1 MIWQKDRRIQS
12 AVLPAEAVVLIWPIR
27 FAYGLPGVRMLKI
40 SSTPLHRLRRAGRG
54 ALVALGAFAAIAGG
68 FYAHMLWTTNFHPVI
83 AGELY
88 RSSQPSAATIAAFQK
103 QYGIKT
109 IINLRGD
116 NSGRHWYDNEVAEA
130 KELNINHIDFR
141 MSSGRELTQEQAA
154 QLVEIM
160 RDAPKPILIHCQA
173 GADRTG
179 LASALYLAA
188 IAKANET
195 TAENQM
201 SIYYGHLPLSFTRA
215 YAMDRTFEKLEPW
228 LGLSAS

>member
-1 MIWQKDRRIQS
+1 MPKMSSLLANRLLRI
-12 AVLPAEAVVLIWPIR
+12 
-27 FAYGLPGVRMLKI
+27 
-40 SSTPLHRLRRAGRG
+40 GRV
-54 ALVALGAFAAIAGG
+54 ALVAGGAFVAVAGG

-88 RSSQPSAATIAAFQK
+88 RSSQPSATNIAEFQK

-116 NSGRHWYDNEVAEA
+116 NSGHHWYDNEVAKA
-130 KELNINHIDFR
+130 KELNIDHIDFH
-141 MSSGRELTQEQAA
+141 MSSGRELTQAQAA

-188 IAKANET
+188 IAKANEA
-195 TAENQM
+195 TAEGQM
-201 SIYYGHLPLSFTRA
+201 SIIYGHLPFSFTRA
-215 YAMDRTFEKLEPW
+215 YAMDRTFQKLEPW
-228 LGLSAS
+228 LGFSAS

>member
-1 MIWQKDRRIQS
+1 MI
-12 AVLPAEAVVLIWPIR
+12 
-27 FAYGLPGVRMLKI
+27 
-40 SSTPLHRLRRAGRG
+40 
-54 ALVALGAFAAIAGG
+54 VALGAFVAVAGG

-88 RSSQPSAATIAAFQK
+88 RSSQPSAAMIADLQK

-116 NSGRHWYDNEVAEA
+116 NTGHHWYDREITEA
-130 KELNINHIDFR
+130 KHLDINHIDFR
-141 MSSGRELTQEQAA
+141 MSSNKELTQAQAA
-154 QLVEIM
+154 ELVEIM
-160 RDAPKPILIHCQA
+160 RNAPKPILLHCQA

-188 IAKANET
+188 IAKTSAA
-195 TAENQM
+195 TAEGQM
-201 SIYYGHLPLSFTRA
+201 SIIYGHLSLSFARA

>member
-1 MIWQKDRRIQS
+1 MPKMS
-12 AVLPAEAVVLIWPIR
+12 PVLA
-27 FAYGLPGVRMLKI
+27 
-40 SSTPLHRLRRAGRG
+40 HRLSRLGRG
-54 ALVALGAFAAIAGG
+54 VLVAAGAFLVAAGG

-88 RSSQPSAATIAAFQK
+88 RSSQPSPATIAELQK

-109 IINLRGD
+109 IINLRGY

-130 KELNINHIDFR
+130 KELNIGHIDFH
-141 MSSGRELTQEQAA
+141 MSSGRELTQAQAA

-188 IAKANET
+188 IAKTNEA
-195 TAENQM
+195 TAAGQM
-201 SIYYGHLPLSFTRA
+201 SIIYGHLPLSFTRA
-215 YAMDRTFEKLEPW
+215 YAMDRTFQKLEPW
-228 LGLSAS
+228 LGLPAS

>member
-1 MIWQKDRRIQS
+1 
-12 AVLPAEAVVLIWPIR
+12 
-27 FAYGLPGVRMLKI
+27 MLKI
-40 SSTPLHRLRRAGRG
+40 SPTSARRLRRAGRG
-54 ALVALGAFAAIAGG
+54 ALIALGAFVAIAGG

-88 RSSQPSAATIAAFQK
+88 RSSQPSAATIAALQK

-116 NSGRHWYDNEVAEA
+116 NSGRHWYDKEIAEA

-141 MSSGRELTQEQAA
+141 MSSNRELTQEQAA

>member
-1 MIWQKDRRIQS
+1 MPKTS
-12 AVLPAEAVVLIWPIR
+12 P
-27 FAYGLPGVRMLKI
+27 ML
-40 SSTPLHRLRRAGRG
+40 SHRLLRVGRG
-54 ALVALGAFAAIAGG
+54 ALVALGAFTAVAVG

-88 RSSQPSAATIAAFQK
+88 RSSQPSAATIAELQK

-116 NSGRHWYDNEVAEA
+116 NSGHGWYDKEVAEA
-130 KELNINHIDFR
+130 KQLNINHIDFH
-141 MSSGRELTQEQAA
+141 MSSAHELTQQQAA
-154 QLVEIM
+154 QLIEIM
-160 RDAPKPILIHCQA
+160 RDAPKPLLIHCQA

-188 IAKANET
+188 IAKTNES

-201 SIYYGHLPLSFTRA
+201 SIFYGHLSFSFTRA

-228 LGLSAS
+228 LGFSAS

>member
-1 MIWQKDRRIQS
+1 MPKT
-12 AVLPAEAVVLIWPIR
+12 
-27 FAYGLPGVRMLKI
+27 
-40 SSTPLHRLRRAGRG
+40 SSSLSGRLCSIGRG
-54 ALVALGAFAAIAGG
+54 VLWALAPFALIAGG

-83 AGELY
+83 AGQVY
-88 RSSQPSAATIAAFQK
+88 RSSQPSAATIAELQK

-116 NSGRHWYDNEVAEA
+116 NSGRSWYDREVAQA
-130 KELNINHIDFR
+130 KELNINHIDFK
-141 MSSGRELTQEQAA
+141 MSASRELTQGQAA

-160 RDAPKPILIHCQA
+160 RDAPKPLLIHCQA

-188 IAKANET
+188 IAKTGEA
-195 TAENQM
+195 TAEGQM
-201 SIYYGHLPLSFTRA
+201 SIMYGHLPLSFTSA

-228 LGLSAS
+228 LGLSSS

>member
-1 MIWQKDRRIQS
+1 MQKTSPTLARY
-12 AVLPAEAVVLIWPIR
+12 L
-27 FAYGLPGVRMLKI
+27 
-40 SSTPLHRLRRAGRG
+40 LRATRG
-54 ALVALGAFAAIAGG
+54 AAFAVGAFAAVAGG

-88 RSSQPSAATIAAFQK
+88 RSSQPSAATIAELQK

-116 NSGRHWYDNEVAEA
+116 NSGHHWYDKEVAEA
-130 KELNINHIDFR
+130 KQLDINHIDFR
-141 MSSGRELTQEQAA
+141 MSSNKELTQAQAA

-188 IAKANET
+188 IAKTDEA
-195 TAENQM
+195 TAAGQM
-201 SIYYGHLPLSFTRA
+201 SIIYGHLSLSFARA

>member
-1 MIWQKDRRIQS
+1 MPKTS
-12 AVLPAEAVVLIWPIR
+12 LLLS
-27 FAYGLPGVRMLKI
+27 G
-40 SSTPLHRLRRAGRG
+40 RLRRIGRG
-54 ALVALGAFAAIAGG
+54 VLLAFSPFALIAGG

-83 AGELY
+83 AGEVY
-88 RSSQPSAATIAAFQK
+88 RSSQPSPATIAELQK

-116 NSGRHWYDNEVAEA
+116 NSGRTWYDNEVAQA

-141 MSSGRELTQEQAA
+141 MSSGHELTQEQAA
-154 QLVEIM
+154 RLVEIM
-160 RDAPKPILIHCQA
+160 RDAPKPLLIHCQA

-188 IAKANET
+188 IAKAGEAA
-195 TAENQM
+195 AENQM
-201 SIYYGHLPLSFTRA
+201 SIIYGHLPLSFTHA

-228 LGLSAS
+228 LGLSSS

>member
-1 MIWQKDRRIQS
+1 MPKTS
-12 AVLPAEAVVLIWPIR
+12 PTL
-27 FAYGLPGVRMLKI
+27 
-40 SSTPLHRLRRAGRG
+40 SHRLLRVGRG
-54 ALVALGAFAAIAGG
+54 ALVALGAFAAVAVG

-88 RSSQPSAATIAAFQK
+88 RSSQPSAATIAELQK

-109 IINLRGD
+109 IINLRGE
-116 NSGRHWYDNEVAEA
+116 NSGHRWYDKEVAEA
-130 KELNINHIDFR
+130 KQLNINHIDFH
-141 MSSGRELTQEQAA
+141 MSSARELTQQQAA
-154 QLVEIM
+154 QLIEIM
-160 RDAPKPILIHCQA
+160 RDAPKPLLIHCQA

-188 IAKANET
+188 IAKTNES

-201 SIYYGHLPLSFTRA
+201 SIFYGHLSFSFTRA

-228 LGLSAS
+228 LGFSAS

>member
-1 MIWQKDRRIQS
+1 MPKMSPVLANRLLRI
-12 AVLPAEAVVLIWPIR
+12 
-27 FAYGLPGVRMLKI
+27 
-40 SSTPLHRLRRAGRG
+40 GRG
-54 ALVALGAFAAIAGG
+54 ALVTAGAFLVVAGG

-83 AGELY
+83 VGELY
-88 RSSQPSAATIAAFQK
+88 RSSQPSATNIAEFQK

-116 NSGRHWYDNEVAEA
+116 NSGHHWYDKEVAEA
-130 KELNINHIDFR
+130 KELNINHIDFH
-141 MSSGRELTQEQAA
+141 MSSGRELTQAQAA

-188 IAKANET
+188 IAKTNEA
-195 TAENQM
+195 TAEGQM
-201 SIYYGHLPLSFTRA
+201 SIIYGHLPFSFTRA
-215 YAMDRTFEKLEPW
+215 YAMNRTFEKLEPW
-228 LGLSAS
+228 LGFSAS

>member
-1 MIWQKDRRIQS
+1 MQ
-12 AVLPAEAVVLIWPIR
+12 
-27 FAYGLPGVRMLKI
+27 KI
-40 SSTPLHRLRRAGRG
+40 SPTLARHFRRVGRG
-54 ALVALGAFAAIAGG
+54 TIVALIAFAAVAGG

-88 RSSQPSAATIAAFQK
+88 RSSQPSPAMIADLQK

-116 NSGRHWYDNEVAEA
+116 NTGHHWYDKEVTEA
-130 KELNINHIDFR
+130 KQLDINHIDFR
-141 MSSGRELTQEQAA
+141 MSSNKELTEAQAA

-188 IAKANET
+188 IAKTGEA
-195 TAENQM
+195 AAAGQM
-201 SIYYGHLPLSFTRA
+201 SILYGHVSLSFMRA
-215 YAMDRTFEKLEPW
+215 YAMDRTLEKLQPW
-228 LGLSAS
+228 LGLSSS

>member
-1 MIWQKDRRIQS
+1 MSPTLAR
-12 AVLPAEAVVLIWPIR
+12 
-27 FAYGLPGVRMLKI
+27 
-40 SSTPLHRLRRAGRG
+40 RLRRFGYG
-54 ALVALGAFAAIAGG
+54 SLVALGAFAAVAGG

-88 RSSQPSAATIAAFQK
+88 RSSQPSAEMIADLQK

-109 IINLRGD
+109 IINLRGY
-116 NSGRHWYDNEVAEA
+116 NSGHHWYDKEVAEA
-130 KELNINHIDFR
+130 KQLNINHIDFR

-154 QLVEIM
+154 QLIEIM
-160 RDAPKPILIHCQA
+160 RDAPKPLLIHCQA

-188 IAKANET
+188 IAKTNEA

-201 SIYYGHLPLSFTRA
+201 SIFYGHLSLSFARA
-215 YAMDRTFEKLEPW
+215 YAMNRTFEKLEPW
-228 LGLSAS
+228 LGFSAS

>member
-1 MIWQKDRRIQS
+1 MPEMS
-12 AVLPAEAVVLIWPIR
+12 PVLA
-27 FAYGLPGVRMLKI
+27 
-40 SSTPLHRLRRAGRG
+40 HRLLSIGRG
-54 ALVALGAFAAIAGG
+54 ALVAAGAFLVAASG

-88 RSSQPSAATIAAFQK
+88 RSSQPSATSIAEFQK

-109 IINLRGD
+109 IINLRGY
-116 NSGRHWYDNEVAEA
+116 NSGHHWYDTEVAEA
-130 KELNINHIDFR
+130 KALNIDHIDFH
-141 MSSGRELTQEQAA
+141 MSSARELTQEQAA

-160 RDAPKPILIHCQA
+160 RNAPKPILIHCQA

-188 IAKANET
+188 IAKTNEA
-195 TAENQM
+195 TAEGQM
-201 SIYYGHLPLSFTRA
+201 SIIYGHLPFSFTRA

>member
-1 MIWQKDRRIQS
+1 MPNMS
-12 AVLPAEAVVLIWPIR
+12 P
-27 FAYGLPGVRMLKI
+27 GLA
-40 SSTPLHRLRRAGRG
+40 HRLLRIGRG
-54 ALVALGAFAAIAGG
+54 ALVAAGALMVVAGG
-68 FYAHMLWTTNFHPVI
+68 FYAHMLWTTNLHPVI

-88 RSSQPSAATIAAFQK
+88 RSSQPSATNIAEFQK

-109 IINLRGD
+109 IINLRGY
-116 NSGRHWYDNEVAEA
+116 NSGHHWYDKEVAEA
-130 KELNINHIDFR
+130 KELNIDHIDFH
-141 MSSGRELTQEQAA
+141 MSSGRELTQAQAA

-188 IAKANET
+188 IAKTNEA
-195 TAENQM
+195 TAEGQM
-201 SIYYGHLPLSFTRA
+201 SIIYGHLPFSFTRA

-228 LGLSAS
+228 LGFSAS

>member
-1 MIWQKDRRIQS
+1 MPKT
-12 AVLPAEAVVLIWPIR
+12 
-27 FAYGLPGVRMLKI
+27 
-40 SSTPLHRLRRAGRG
+40 SSPLSRRLRRIGRG
-54 ALVALGAFAAIAGG
+54 VLLAFSPFALIAGG

-88 RSSQPSAATIAAFQK
+88 RSSQPSAATIAELQK
-103 QYGIKT
+103 KYGIKT

-116 NSGRHWYDNEVAEA
+116 NSGRSWYDNEVAQA
-130 KELNINHIDFR
+130 KELNINHIDFK
-141 MSSGRELTQEQAA
+141 MSANHELPQARAA

-160 RDAPKPILIHCQA
+160 RDAPKPLLIHCQA

-188 IAKANET
+188 IAKTGEA
-195 TAENQM
+195 TAEGQM
-201 SIYYGHLPLSFTRA
+201 SIMYGHLPLSFTGA

-228 LGLSAS
+228 LGLSSS

>member
-1 MIWQKDRRIQS
+1 MQ
-12 AVLPAEAVVLIWPIR
+12 
-27 FAYGLPGVRMLKI
+27 KI
-40 SSTPLHRLRRAGRG
+40 SPTLARHLLRVGRG
-54 ALVALGAFAAIAGG
+54 AIVALGAVVAVAGG

-88 RSSQPSAATIAAFQK
+88 RSSQPSAAMIAELQK

-116 NSGRHWYDNEVAEA
+116 NTGHHWYDKEITEA
-130 KELNINHIDFR
+130 KHLDIDHIDFR
-141 MSSGRELTQEQAA
+141 MSSNKELTQAQAE

-188 IAKANET
+188 IAKSSDA
-195 TAENQM
+195 TAAGQM
-201 SIYYGHLPLSFTRA
+201 SILYGHVSLSFMRA

-228 LGLSAS
+228 LGRSSS

>member
-1 MIWQKDRRIQS
+1 MQ
-12 AVLPAEAVVLIWPIR
+12 
-27 FAYGLPGVRMLKI
+27 KI
-40 SSTPLHRLRRAGRG
+40 SPTLARHFRRVGRG
-54 ALVALGAFAAIAGG
+54 AIVALIAFAAVAGG

-88 RSSQPSAATIAAFQK
+88 RSSQPSPAMIADLQK

-116 NSGRHWYDNEVAEA
+116 NTGHHWYDKEVTEA
-130 KELNINHIDFR
+130 KQLDINHIDFR
-141 MSSGRELTQEQAA
+141 MSSNKELTEAQAA

-188 IAKANET
+188 IAKTGEA
-195 TAENQM
+195 AAAGQM
-201 SIYYGHLPLSFTRA
+201 SILYGHVSLSFMRA
-215 YAMDRTFEKLEPW
+215 YAMDRTLEKLQPW
-228 LGLSAS
+228 LGLSSS

>member
-1 MIWQKDRRIQS
+1 MQKTSSKLARYLLR
-12 AVLPAEAVVLIWPIR
+12 AVRDAA
-27 FAYGLPGVRMLKI
+27 
-40 SSTPLHRLRRAGRG
+40 
-54 ALVALGAFAAIAGG
+54 VALGVVLTVAGG
-68 FYAHMLWTTNFHPVI
+68 FYAHMVWTTNFHPVI

-88 RSSQPSAATIAAFQK
+88 RSSQPSAETIAEFQK

-116 NSGRHWYDNEVAEA
+116 NSGHHWYDREVAQA
-130 KELNINHIDFR
+130 KQLDINHIDFR
-141 MSSGRELTQEQAA
+141 MSSGRELTQAQAE
-154 QLVEIM
+154 QLVQIM

-188 IAKANET
+188 ITKTNEA
-195 TAENQM
+195 TAERQM
-201 SIYYGHLPLSFTRA
+201 SIAYGHLPLSFTRA

-228 LGLSAS
+228 LGLPAS

>member
-1 MIWQKDRRIQS
+1 
-12 AVLPAEAVVLIWPIR
+12 
-27 FAYGLPGVRMLKI
+27 MLKT
-40 SSTPLHRLRRAGRG
+40 SPTLSHRLRRVGRG
-54 ALVALGAFAAIAGG
+54 ALVALGAFTAVAVG

-88 RSSQPSAATIAAFQK
+88 RSSQPTAATIAELQK

-109 IINLRGD
+109 IINLRGE
-116 NSGRHWYDNEVAEA
+116 NSGRHWYDKEVAEA
-130 KELNINHIDFR
+130 KQLNINHIDFH
-141 MSSGRELTQEQAA
+141 MSSARELTQQQAA
-154 QLVEIM
+154 QLIEIM
-160 RDAPKPILIHCQA
+160 RDAPKPLLIHCQA

-188 IAKANET
+188 IAKTNES

-201 SIYYGHLPLSFTRA
+201 SIFYGHLSFSFTRA

-228 LGLSAS
+228 LGFSAS

>member
-1 MIWQKDRRIQS
+1 MQKT
-12 AVLPAEAVVLIWPIR
+12 APTLA
-27 FAYGLPGVRMLKI
+27 
-40 SSTPLHRLRRAGRG
+40 HRLLRIGRG
-54 ALVALGAFAAIAGG
+54 GLVAAGAFAAVAGG

-88 RSSQPSAATIAAFQK
+88 RSSQPSASTIAEFQK

-116 NSGRHWYDNEVAEA
+116 NTGRHWYDNEVAEA
-130 KELNINHIDFR
+130 KELNINHIDFH
-141 MSSGRELTQEQAA
+141 MSAGRELTQAQAE
-154 QLVEIM
+154 QLVDIM
-160 RDAPKPILIHCQA
+160 RNAPKPILIHCQA

-188 IAKANET
+188 IAKANEA
-195 TAENQM
+195 TAEGQM
-201 SIYYGHLPLSFTRA
+201 SIIYGHLPFSFTRA
-215 YAMDRTFEKLEPW
+215 YAMDRTFEKLESW

>member
-1 MIWQKDRRIQS
+1 MQKI
-12 AVLPAEAVVLIWPIR
+12 LPPLARHL
-27 FAYGLPGVRMLKI
+27 VRV
-40 SSTPLHRLRRAGRG
+40 GRG
-54 ALVALGAFAAIAGG
+54 AIVALVAFAAVAGG
-68 FYAHMLWTTNFHPVI
+68 FYGHMLWTANFHPVI
-83 AGELY
+83 DGELY
-88 RSSQPSAATIAAFQK
+88 RSSQPSAAMIADLQK

-116 NSGRHWYDNEVAEA
+116 NTGHHWYDKEITEA
-130 KELNINHIDFR
+130 KHLDINHVDFR
-141 MSSGRELTQEQAA
+141 MSSNKELTQEQAA

-188 IAKANET
+188 IAKTNEA
-195 TAENQM
+195 TAEGQM
-201 SIYYGHLPLSFTRA
+201 SIIYGHLSLSFARA

-228 LGLSAS
+228 LGLSSS